1 MTSPLSSLD
10 PEVVVVGVGMYR
22 GKIRSRVPHVA
33 VNVSCDYRVL
43 VIERDMM

>member
-10 PEVVVVGVGMYR
+10 PEIVVLGVGMYR
-22 GKIRSRVPHVA
+22 ARSRAPHTA

-43 VIERDMM
+43 VTERDIM